1 MLPHDTPYTKASPRA
16 AQQKHPSFSL
26 PRQTYTAARSP
37 LLAKVVA
44 SKQPAR
50 SPSDRSVDR
59 SMGGHRDHHHH
70 QEVGV
75 LVDDDE
81 EELIEQHAR
90 ACGGATS
97 GVVEQQIGDGGG
109 CGQEAGAGMVFEA
122 SSSVGSVSA
131 TMAPSQIL
139 CWPPPPPPQSAPP
152 QNQLHHHHHH
162 DVGGGQAPFF
172 PLLPPLPPQPPPPPP
187 PFFADFYARRA
198 LQFAYD
204 HHSGGASTSSD
215 PLGLGGLYMGHHH
228 HGGAA
233 GMMMPP
239 PFASSP
245 FGDFGRMTAQEIMDA
260 KALAASKS
268 HSEAERRRRERI
280 NAHLARLRS
289 LLPNTTKTDKASLL
303 AEVIQ
308 HVKEL
313 KRQTSEITEE
323 ACPLPTE
330 SDELTVDA
338 SSDEDGRLVVRASL
352 CCDDRADLLPD
363 LIRAL
368 KALRLRALKA
378 EITTLGGRVK
388 NVLFITGDDGAAAA
402 GCEGTAADDDGGQQE
417 EAAPPMSPQHTVA
430 SIQEA
435 LRAVME
441 RTASA
446 AEEQGAAASGAGA
459 AGLKRQRTTSLSAI
473 LENRSI

>member
-1 MLPHDTPYTKASPRA
+1 MGAHG
-16 AQQKHPSFSL
+16 
-26 PRQTYTAARSP
+26 
-37 LLAKVVA
+37 
-44 SKQPAR
+44 
-50 SPSDRSVDR
+50 DRR
-59 SMGGHRDHHHH
+59 RHRRE
-70 QEVGV
+70 EVGV
-75 LVDDDE
+75 LLDEDE
-81 EELIEQHAR
+81 EFEQHGGG
-90 ACGGATS
+90 CGGGATS
-97 GVVEQQIGDGGG
+97 GVVEHELELGQDGGG
-109 CGQEAGAGMVFEA
+109 GMVFEA

-131 TMAPSQIL
+131 TMGPPPIM
-139 CWPPPPPPQSAPP
+139 CWPPPAPSLSS
-152 QNQLHHHHHH
+152 QQQQLHHHNLVS
-162 DVGGGQAPFF
+162 DGGGGGQGPFF
-172 PLLPPLPPQPPPPPP
+172 PMLPPLPPQPPPPP

-204 HHSGGASTSSD
+204 HSGGASSSSD
-215 PLGLGGLYMGHHH
+215 PLGGFGAGLYMGHHGH
-228 HGGAA
+228 

-239 PFASSP
+239 PFGPSP

-280 NAHLARLRS
+280 NSHLARLRS

-313 KRQTSEITEE
+313 KRQTSEIREE

-338 SSDEDGRLVVRASL
+338 SSDDDGRLLVRASL

-388 NVLFITGDDGAAAA
+388 NVLLVTEDDTLAPCGDDEDGAP
-402 GCEGTAADDDGGQQE
+402 T
-417 EAAPPMSPQHTVA
+417 PMSPQHTVA

-441 RTASA
+441 RTSSSPGGGG
-446 AEEQGAAASGAGA
+446 EDSGGSASG
-459 AGLKRQRTTSLSAI
+459 GLKRQRTTSLSAI

>member
-1 MLPHDTPYTKASPRA
+1 
-16 AQQKHPSFSL
+16 
-26 PRQTYTAARSP
+26 
-37 LLAKVVA
+37 
-44 SKQPAR
+44 
-50 SPSDRSVDR
+50 
-59 SMGGHRDHHHH
+59 
-70 QEVGV
+70 
-75 LVDDDE
+75 
-81 EELIEQHAR
+81 
-90 ACGGATS
+90 
-97 GVVEQQIGDGGG
+97 
-109 CGQEAGAGMVFEA
+109 MVFEA

-131 TMAPSQIL
+131 TMGPPPIM
-139 CWPPPPPPQSAPP
+139 CWPPPATSLSPQEPLHGAI
-152 QNQLHHHHHH
+152 HHHHNI
-162 DVGGGQAPFF
+162 GIGGQGPFF

-187 PFFADFYARRA
+187 FLADFYARRA

-204 HHSGGASTSSD
+204 HSGGASSSSD
-215 PLGLGGLYMGHHH
+215 PLGFGAGLYMGHHGSPVH
-228 HGGAA
+228 

-239 PFASSP
+239 PFGASP

-280 NAHLARLRS
+280 NSHLARLRS

-313 KRQTSEITEE
+313 KRQTSEIREE

-330 SDELTVDA
+330 ADELTVDA
-338 SSDEDGRLVVRASL
+338 SSDEDGRLLVRASL
-352 CCDDRADLLPD
+352 CCDDRPDLLPD

-388 NVLFITGDDGAAAA
+388 NVLVVTEDDSIACDGDQQDEDGNMQA
-402 GCEGTAADDDGGQQE
+402 
-417 EAAPPMSPQHTVA
+417 PMSPQHAVA

-441 RTASA
+441 RTSSSSG
-446 AEEQGAAASGAGA
+446 AEDSGGSASG
-459 AGLKRQRTTSLSAI
+459 GLKRQRTTSLSAI

>member
-1 MLPHDTPYTKASPRA
+1 
-16 AQQKHPSFSL
+16 
-26 PRQTYTAARSP
+26 
-37 LLAKVVA
+37 
-44 SKQPAR
+44 
-50 SPSDRSVDR
+50 
-59 SMGGHRDHHHH
+59 MGGHGDHHQ

-75 LVDDDE
+75 LVDDDD
-81 EELIEQHAR
+81 EELEQHQAR
-90 ACGGATS
+90 VCGGATS
-97 GVVEQQIGDGGG
+97 GVVEQGAGDAGGG
-109 CGQEAGAGMVFEA
+109 QEVAAGMVFEA

-131 TMAPSQIL
+131 TMAQPQIL
-139 CWPPPPPPQSAPP
+139 AWPTPPPAPP
-152 QNQLHHHHHH
+152 QQQLHHHHHI
-162 DVGGGQAPFF
+162 
-172 PLLPPLPPQPPPPPP
+172 
-187 PFFADFYARRA
+187 
-198 LQFAYD
+198 FAYD
-204 HHSGGASTSSD
+204 HHHSGGASTSSD
-215 PLGLGGLYMGHHH
+215 PLGLGGLYMGHH
-228 HGGAA
+228 GGA

-289 LLPNTTKTDKASLL
+289 LLPNTTK
-303 AEVIQ
+303 
-308 HVKEL
+308 
-313 KRQTSEITEE
+313 
-323 ACPLPTE
+323 

-388 NVLFITGDDGAAAA
+388 NVLVITGDGTAA
-402 GCEGTAADDDGGQQE
+402 GCEGTVDDDQQE
-417 EAAPPMSPQHTVA
+417 EAAALMSPQHTVA

-446 AEEQGAAASGAGA
+446 AAEEPGSAPSGAGA

>member
-1 MLPHDTPYTKASPRA
+1 
-16 AQQKHPSFSL
+16 
-26 PRQTYTAARSP
+26 
-37 LLAKVVA
+37 
-44 SKQPAR
+44 
-50 SPSDRSVDR
+50 
-59 SMGGHRDHHHH
+59 MGGHGGDHHH

-81 EELIEQHAR
+81 DELEQQAR

-97 GVVEQQIGDGGG
+97 GVVEQGVGDGGG
-109 CGQEAGAGMVFEA
+109 GQEAAAGMVFEA

-139 CWPPPPPPQSAPP
+139 CWPPPPPAPP
-152 QNQLHHHHHH
+152 QQQLHHHHHH
-162 DVGGGQAPFF
+162 DVGGGGQAPFF

-187 PFFADFYARRA
+187 FFADFYARRA

-204 HHSGGASTSSD
+204 HQHHSGGASTSSD
-215 PLGLGGLYMGHHH
+215 PLGLGGLYMGHH
-228 HGGAA
+228 GGS

-388 NVLFITGDDGAAAA
+388 NVLVITGDDSAAT
-402 GCEGTAADDDGGQQE
+402 GCEGAAADDDQQE
-417 EAAPPMSPQHTVA
+417 EAPMSPQHTVA

-441 RTASA
+441 RTASPSA
-446 AEEQGAAASGAGA
+446 AEEPGSAPSGAGA

>member
-1 MLPHDTPYTKASPRA
+1 MGAHG
-16 AQQKHPSFSL
+16 
-26 PRQTYTAARSP
+26 
-37 LLAKVVA
+37 
-44 SKQPAR
+44 
-50 SPSDRSVDR
+50 DRR
-59 SMGGHRDHHHH
+59 RHRRE
-70 QEVGV
+70 EVGV
-75 LVDDDE
+75 ILDE
-81 EELIEQHAR
+81 EEEDLEQHEG
-90 ACGGATS
+90 ACGGGATS
-97 GVVEQQIGDGGG
+97 GVLAAEEELGGGG
-109 CGQEAGAGMVFEA
+109 CEEAGGAGMVFEA
-122 SSSVGSVSA
+122 SSSVGSASV
-131 TMAPSQIL
+131 TMGPPPIM
-139 CWPPPPPPQSAPP
+139 CWPPPVPSSLSSQA
-152 QNQLHHHHHH
+152 LHHYHNINNLGSG
-162 DVGGGQAPFF
+162 GGGQQGPFF
-172 PLLPPLPPQPPPPPP
+172 PLLPPQPPPPPP
-187 PFFADFYARRA
+187 FFADLYARRA

-204 HHSGGASTSSD
+204 HHHHHSGGASSSSSD
-215 PLGLGGLYMGHHH
+215 PLGLYMGMA
-228 HGGAA
+228 GYGQYGGSPGAA

-239 PFASSP
+239 P

-313 KRQTSEITEE
+313 KRQTSEIREE
-323 ACPLPTE
+323 AASACPCPLPTE

-338 SSDEDGRLVVRASL
+338 SSDEDGRLLVRASL

-388 NVLFITGDDGAAAA
+388 NVLLVTEDHSCDHQQQQQQDDGD
-402 GCEGTAADDDGGQQE
+402 E
-417 EAAPPMSPQHTVA
+417 PMPMSPQHAVA

-441 RTASA
+441 RTASSA
-446 AEEQGAAASGAGA
+446 PAEDSGGSGSG
-459 AGLKRQRTTSLSAI
+459 GLKRQRTTSLSAI

>member
-1 MLPHDTPYTKASPRA
+1 MGAHG
-16 AQQKHPSFSL
+16 
-26 PRQTYTAARSP
+26 
-37 LLAKVVA
+37 
-44 SKQPAR
+44 
-50 SPSDRSVDR
+50 DRR
-59 SMGGHRDHHHH
+59 RHRRE
-70 QEVGV
+70 EVGV
-75 LVDDDE
+75 LLDEDE
-81 EELIEQHAR
+81 EFEQHGGG
-90 ACGGATS
+90 CGGGATS
-97 GVVEQQIGDGGG
+97 GVVEHELELGQDGGG
-109 CGQEAGAGMVFEA
+109 GMVFEA

-131 TMAPSQIL
+131 TMGPPPIM
-139 CWPPPPPPQSAPP
+139 CWPPPAPSLSS
-152 QNQLHHHHHH
+152 QQQQLHHHNLVS
-162 DVGGGQAPFF
+162 DGGGGGQGPFF
-172 PLLPPLPPQPPPPPP
+172 PMLPPLPPQPPPPP

-204 HHSGGASTSSD
+204 HSGGASSSSD
-215 PLGLGGLYMGHHH
+215 PLGGFGAGLYMGHHGH
-228 HGGAA
+228 

-239 PFASSP
+239 PFGPSP

-280 NAHLARLRS
+280 NSHLARLRS

-313 KRQTSEITEE
+313 KRQTSEIREE

-338 SSDEDGRLVVRASL
+338 SSDDDGRLLVRASL

-388 NVLFITGDDGAAAA
+388 NVLLVTEDDTVAPCDDDDGAAP
-402 GCEGTAADDDGGQQE
+402 T
-417 EAAPPMSPQHTVA
+417 PMSPQHTIA

-441 RTASA
+441 RTSSSPGGG
-446 AEEQGAAASGAGA
+446 EDSGGSASG
-459 AGLKRQRTTSLSAI
+459 GLKRQRTTSLSAI

>member
-1 MLPHDTPYTKASPRA
+1 
-16 AQQKHPSFSL
+16 
-26 PRQTYTAARSP
+26 
-37 LLAKVVA
+37 VE
-44 SKQPAR
+44 
-50 SPSDRSVDR
+50 
-59 SMGGHRDHHHH
+59 
-70 QEVGV
+70 QEVG
-75 LVDDDE
+75 
-81 EELIEQHAR
+81 
-90 ACGGATS
+90 
-97 GVVEQQIGDGGG
+97 GDGGG
-109 CGQEAGAGMVFEA
+109 VCQDAAGMVFEA
-122 SSSVGSVSA
+122 TSSVGSVSA
-131 TMAPSQIL
+131 TMGPPPIM
-139 CWPPPPPPQSAPP
+139 CWPPPAQPVHGAI
-152 QNQLHHHHHH
+152 HHHHNLGG
-162 DVGGGQAPFF
+162 GGGQQSPFF

-187 PFFADFYARRA
+187 FFADFYARRA
-198 LQFAYD
+198 LQYAYD
-204 HHSGGASTSSD
+204 HSGGASSSSD
-215 PLGLGGLYMGHHH
+215 PLGLGGLYMGHHGSH
-228 HGGAA
+228 VA

-239 PFASSP
+239 PFAPSP
-245 FGDFGRMTAQEIMDA
+245 FGDLGRMTAQEIMDA

-352 CCDDRADLLPD
+352 CCDDRTDLLPD

-388 NVLFITGDDGAAAA
+388 NVLVVTGDDSAAAA
-402 GCEGTAADDDGGQQE
+402 ACAGTDGDGEQQE
-417 EAAPPMSPQHTVA
+417 EAMQAPMSPQHTVA
-430 SIQEA
+430 SIQDA

-446 AEEQGAAASGAGA
+446 TEESGGSGAGG
-459 AGLKRQRTTSLSAI
+459 GLKRQRTTSLSAI

>member
-1 MLPHDTPYTKASPRA
+1 MPHPIQKLALERPAAEASISLALERTPQTLA
-16 AQQKHPSFSL
+16 APSN
-26 PRQTYTAARSP
+26 
-37 LLAKVVA
+37 
-44 SKQPAR
+44 
-50 SPSDRSVDR
+50 R
-59 SMGGHRDHHHH
+59 SMGGHSDHHH

-75 LVDDDE
+75 LVDEEE
-81 EELIEQHAR
+81 EELEQQAR
-90 ACGGATS
+90 ACDGATS
-97 GVVEQQIGDGGG
+97 GVVERGVGDGGG
-109 CGQEAGAGMVFEA
+109 QEAAGMVFEA

-139 CWPPPPPPQSAPP
+139 CWPSPPQQHPHGAI
-152 QNQLHHHHHH
+152 HHSHNI
-162 DVGGGQAPFF
+162 GGSQTPFF
-172 PLLPPLPPQPPPPPP
+172 PLLPPLPPQPPLPP

-204 HHSGGASTSSD
+204 HHSGGTSSSSD
-215 PLGLGGLYMGHHH
+215 PLGLGGLYLGH
-228 HGGAA
+228 HGGSPVP

-280 NAHLARLRS
+280 NTHLARLRS

-338 SSDEDGRLVVRASL
+338 SSDEDGRLVVRASI

-388 NVLFITGDDGAAAA
+388 NVLVVTGDDSA
-402 GCEGTAADDDGGQQE
+402 GCPGTDGDQQQQQE
-417 EAAPPMSPQHTVA
+417 EAPMSPHHTVA
-430 SIQEA
+430 SIQDA

-441 RTASA
+441 RTASSA
-446 AEEQGAAASGAGA
+446 AEESGGAASSG
-459 AGLKRQRTTSLSAI
+459 AGLKRQRTTSLAVI

>member
-1 MLPHDTPYTKASPRA
+1 MGAHG
-16 AQQKHPSFSL
+16 
-26 PRQTYTAARSP
+26 
-37 LLAKVVA
+37 
-44 SKQPAR
+44 
-50 SPSDRSVDR
+50 DRR
-59 SMGGHRDHHHH
+59 RHRRE
-70 QEVGV
+70 EVGV
-75 LVDDDE
+75 LLDE
-81 EELIEQHAR
+81 EEEELEHHAR

-97 GVVEQQIGDGGG
+97 GLVDQELGGCQEGGG
-109 CGQEAGAGMVFEA
+109 GMVFEA

-131 TMAPSQIL
+131 TMGPPPIM
-139 CWPPPPPPQSAPP
+139 CWPPPAPSLSPQEPLHGAI
-152 QNQLHHHHHH
+152 HHHHNI
-162 DVGGGQAPFF
+162 GIGGQGPFF

-187 PFFADFYARRA
+187 FLADFYARRA

-204 HHSGGASTSSD
+204 HSGGASSSSD
-215 PLGLGGLYMGHHH
+215 PLGFGAGLYMGHHGSPVH
-228 HGGAA
+228 

-239 PFASSP
+239 PFGASP

-280 NAHLARLRS
+280 NSHLARLRS

-313 KRQTSEITEE
+313 KRQTSEIREE

-330 SDELTVDA
+330 ADELTVDA
-338 SSDEDGRLVVRASL
+338 SSDEDGRLLVRASL
-352 CCDDRADLLPD
+352 CCDDRPDLLPD

-388 NVLFITGDDGAAAA
+388 NVLVVTEDDSIACDGDQQD
-402 GCEGTAADDDGGQQE
+402 EDGGMQ
-417 EAAPPMSPQHTVA
+417 APMSPQHAVA

-441 RTASA
+441 RTSSSSG
-446 AEEQGAAASGAGA
+446 AEDSGGSASG
-459 AGLKRQRTTSLSAI
+459 GLKRQRTTSLSAI